1 MEEEIHY
8 SSTDNIILYGL
19 FSQVNDTNEIV
30 ILCHGLKANRTERG
44 SFDHLVEALRVNDIN
59 SFRFDFRGHGESSG
73 KDFEMTVSGEKE
85 DLESTIK
92 MLSKKGFE
100 KIVVLGASFGASIMS
115 FVDYKKYNNVL
126 GLISWY
132 GALDYFGTIEEDSFF
147 SEEHK
152 KIAERNGYFEIKSK
166 RTGKSFRLGK
176 DLYKEIYSLTPYKEL
191 VKVDLPV
198 LFVHGLED
206 QMVPYDLSV
215 KISKECKNS
224 QLVLIEN
231 GDHTFDN
238 DSKALSDAIDASI
251 NFIKTVFK

>member
-8 SSTDNIILYGL
+8 SSTDDIELYGL
-19 FSQVNDTNEIV
+19 LSQINGANEIV
-30 ILCHGLKANRTERG
+30 ILCHGLKGDRTERG
-44 SFDHLVEALRVNDIN
+44 SFDHLVEALKANNIN
-59 SFRFDFRGHGESSG
+59 SFRLDFRGHGKSSG

-115 FVDYKKYNNVL
+115 FVDYAKYSNVV

-152 KIAERNGYFEIKSK
+152 KIAEKDGYFEIKSK

-176 DLYKEIYSLTPYKEL
+176 DLYKEIYSLTPYIEL
-191 VKVDLPV
+191 SKVDLPI
-198 LFVHGLED
+198 LFVHGLKD
-206 QMVPYDLSV
+206 KMVPYDLSIRV
-215 KISKECKNS
+215 SELCKNS
-224 QLVLIEN
+224 QLALIKN

-238 DSKALSDAIDASI
+238 DYNSLRNAIKVSI
-251 NFIKTVFK
+251 AFIKTTFK